1 MTGWAYGALGA
12 PLAFVAL
19 PLYVVLPQY
28 YSSQFGV
35 ALGVLG
41 ALLLGTRLLDALVDP
56 LIGLWTDQMFKV
68 SDRYVWR
75 RAAIF
80 AVILAIGFNALFF
93 PPSQIAAHLPSLLA
107 WCGIALIITYLS
119 YSVLTVMHQ
128 SWGARLG
135 GQELERTRWMA
146 WRETFALGGVLL
158 ASALPSL
165 AGMPVTAAVFIILLL
180 IGWGALAFAPST
192 VSSHLSGPQA
202 SHLTLPWQTPR
213 FKRLLLVFLINGV
226 ASAIPATL
234 ILFFINDR
242 LQAATYQAAF
252 LLCYFIV
259 GALSIPLW
267 IQAVKCWGLARS
279 WGMAMVLAVSVFAWA
294 ATLGAGDVTAFFVV
308 CGLSGVALG
317 ADLTLPSAMLTGVIQ
332 KAGHAGRHEGAFLG
346 WWNAASKLNLALAAG
361 VALPALQA
369 LGYTPGAQDP
379 DALRALTLA
388 YCVLPCALKI
398 IAALSLYFFWI
409 KREES

>member
-56 LIGLWTDQMFKV
+56 WIGLWTDRMFNI
-68 SDRYVWR
+68 SDRHVWR
-75 RAAIF
+75 RAALF

-93 PPSQIAAHLPSLLA
+93 PPHQIAAYLPYLLA
-107 WCGIALIITYLS
+107 WCGIALTVTYLS

-192 VSSHLSGPQA
+192 VASNLAGPQVSHLS
-202 SHLTLPWQTPR
+202 LPWQTPR

-242 LQAATYQAAF
+242 LQATTYQAAF
-252 LLCYFIV
+252 LLCYFN
-259 GALSIPLW
+259 
-267 IQAVKCWGLARS
+267 
-279 WGMAMVLAVSVFAWA
+279 
-294 ATLGAGDVTAFFVV
+294 VTTV
-308 CGLSGVALG
+308 
-317 ADLTLPSAMLTGVIQ
+317 TQ
-332 KAGHAGRHEGAFLG
+332 
-346 WWNAASKLNLALAAG
+346 
-361 VALPALQA
+361 
-369 LGYTPGAQDP
+369 Y
-379 DALRALTLA
+379 
-388 YCVLPCALKI
+388 
-398 IAALSLYFFWI
+398 
-409 KREES
+409 